1 MRLLFRILL
10 AVTLVILF
18 LGRVS
23 RGKLMPAFLVAPF
36 LAWFSVSVFVFGV
49 FGARAAYLAW
59 RDPANRRAY
68 LFDIILAIAWI
79 PYWYSNL
86 HPRK

>member
-10 AVTLVILF
+10 ALTLVVLL
-18 LGRVS
+18 LGRLS
-23 RGKLMPAFLVAPF
+23 GGKLLPAFLVAPF
-36 LAWFSVSVFVFGV
+36 VGWFSVSVFVFGI
-49 FGARAAYLAW
+49 FGLRAVWLAW

-68 LFDIILAIAWI
+68 LFDIILAVAWV

-86 HPRK
+86 HLKN